1 MPSSYVPRPH
11 LQPSTPNPKTGKVV
25 LGGALRAGSVET
37 PRPLGGESTSGS
49 AARARA
55 LHGEQQEI
63 YYTVA
68 LRSWP
73 QIKGPQDD
81 CRGHL
86 GVDGSL
92 WAPPP
97 RPNTSGTLR
106 REIANDIAAP
116 HPKANALRRRASPPP
131 SFGSESARSRAP
143 ARPTES
149 STSGRRAARE
159 AQGGAHERP
168 PRFRATEA
176 QARRGRGGGA
186 GSTGRG
192 SRGGRAASQ
201 GAGRERGTGG
211 EGGARGGR
219 RWSRLTPGRRRLRAT

>member
-116 HPKANALRRRASPPP
+116 HPKANLRVGVCSLAGTCTAHGEQHLGASRRP
-131 SFGSESARSRAP
+131 
-143 ARPTES
+143 
-149 STSGRRAARE
+149 
-159 AQGGAHERP
+159 
-168 PRFRATEA
+168 
-176 QARRGRGGGA
+176 

-192 SRGGRAASQ
+192 PRAPAAIPSHRGPGPARERRGGRQHGEGLTRGQSGLPRSRE
-201 GAGRERGTGG
+201 GARDGGGGGSTGREEVEPTHARKTPP
-211 EGGARGGR
+211 EGDLMLPSG
-219 RWSRLTPGRRRLRAT
+219 L